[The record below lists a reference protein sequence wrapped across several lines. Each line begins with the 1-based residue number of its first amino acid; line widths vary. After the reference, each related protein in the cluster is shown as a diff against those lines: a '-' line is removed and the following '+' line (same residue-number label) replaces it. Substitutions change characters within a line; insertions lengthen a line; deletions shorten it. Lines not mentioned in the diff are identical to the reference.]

1 MPTPK
6 ETWIQ
11 TDFNGFL
18 ERDLLCLAHADT
30 VTNLSGQTVTLVAG
44 MLVTAFDLDADE
56 NGNPDNI
63 LVTGRVEPS
72 PGYAQCRG
80 SKWSVRIDDSGVQ
93 WESEL

>member
-11 TDFNGFL
+11 ADFNGFL
-18 ERDLLCLAHADT
+18 DRDLLCLAHSDT
-30 VTNLSGQTVTLVAG
+30 VTNMSGESVTLAPG

-63 LVTGRVEPS
+63 LVTGRIEAS
-72 PGYAQCRG
+72 PDWAQCRG
-80 SKWSVRIDDSGVQ
+80 SRWSVRVDESGVQ